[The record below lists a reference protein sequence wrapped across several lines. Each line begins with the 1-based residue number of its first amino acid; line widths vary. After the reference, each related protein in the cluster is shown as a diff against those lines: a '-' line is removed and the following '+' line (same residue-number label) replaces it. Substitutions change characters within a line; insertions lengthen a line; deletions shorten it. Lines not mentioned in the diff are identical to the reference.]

1 MAASAKIAAQ
11 ASAVPP
17 SSEQMGVWMTAA
29 LVVGTMIGSGI
40 FLLPVSLAPLGANAL
55 IGWALSGLGAT
66 AIAFALA
73 RLTMNGGG
81 GIQMHLEHA
90 FGPTVAFLVTWS
102 FWCSNW
108 SASAALAIATASA
121 VAWINPAFLPVVPFI
136 AVAVAAVLV
145 LQVVNAFGARASGG
159 MSIVTTIIKLLPL
172 FAVMLGAG
180 MRGAS
185 GTLHRLAP
193 IALTSANI
201 GSAVALTLFAMT
213 GFENGT
219 APVNKVRNPS
229 RTLPIA
235 ILGGT
240 AFVAALYLGSS
251 YAVLSLMPSEAV
263 VKSSAP
269 FADAVSA
276 LWGNAAA
283 IIVAATVAVAAFGS
297 LNNMILATGELGYS
311 MALRGDL
318 PAVFART
325 RGAAKTPIAAQLL
338 GSGFAILLIFLA
350 NAGRETAKIYAFVIL
365 LSTASVLILYLAGAL
380 AAWKQSR
387 APLTGGLGR
396 RRSGEEGNS

>member
-1 MAASAKIAAQ
+1 
-11 ASAVPP
+11 
-17 SSEQMGVWMTAA
+17 
-29 LVVGTMIGSGI
+29 
-40 FLLPVSLAPLGANAL
+40 
-55 IGWALSGLGAT
+55 
-66 AIAFALA
+66 
-73 RLTMNGGG
+73 
-81 GIQMHLEHA
+81 
-90 FGPTVAFLVTWS
+90 
-102 FWCSNW
+102 
-108 SASAALAIATASA
+108 
-121 VAWINPAFLPVVPFI
+121 
-136 AVAVAAVLV
+136 
-145 LQVVNAFGARASGG
+145 

-185 GTLHRLAP
+185 GTLHPLAP

-387 APLTGGLGR
+387 APIARLILALAVAFIVFAFWGAGAEPDSWGLVLLAIGLVVRALMR
-396 RRSGEEGNS
+396 RLNSRGSTPAMETAPAAPPG